1 MNRLPGRAA
10 LLLSLLAVRL
20 IPIRRLVLV
29 LGALLIASPAAAGAP
44 WCARAALDA
53 QPRCKKGCPCGNAC
67 ISCSKTCRMS
77 APSPPEERP
86 ATARPLL
93 SPPSSMEAR
102 ALAGVNTGPW
112 FGSSANRFYFTA
124 QCPIV
129 KLLAVGDQVVLPDSA
144 SAERVGFRRL
154 VLPGC

>member
-1 MNRLPGRAA
+1 MATPGRAFSLIA
-10 LLLSLLAVRL
+10 AILLA
-20 IPIRRLVLV
+20 
-29 LGALLIASPAAAGAP
+29 SPVAAGSP
-44 WCARAALDA
+44 WCARAGLDA

-77 APSPPEERP
+77 SPSPTPPAERP
-86 ATARPLL
+86 STARPLL
-93 SPPSSMEAR
+93 SPSSPAEPR
-102 ALAGVNTGPW
+102 AIDGAYAGQW
-112 FGSSANRFYFTA
+112 FGSSANRFYFRA

-144 SAERVGFRRL
+144 SAESVGFRRL